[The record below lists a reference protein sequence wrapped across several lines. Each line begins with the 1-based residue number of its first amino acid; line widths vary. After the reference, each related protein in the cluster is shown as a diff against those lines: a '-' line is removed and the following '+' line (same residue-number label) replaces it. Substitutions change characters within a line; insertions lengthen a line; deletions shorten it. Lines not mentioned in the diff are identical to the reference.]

1 MGAVGPL
8 LSRDAAPGT
17 GVELSELDMVQYAIS
32 HKAFHVAMLLLLC
45 GCDANNQ
52 HKCCLTLFHP
62 NDEMMM
68 APKAPL
74 TRKFSAEVSTPHII
88 LVYVTPSKSLKS
100 AHVPFP
106 LGSTCCGSLAFE
118 MSPNRRR
125 IGTRGD
131 WEARVVAGIVLVVLA
146 LLCFQRRRLVKCL
159 LERGVCHS
167 ALEGH
172 QRTASNSNKVSCPLF
187 LCA

>member
-62 NDEMMM
+62 TEIMM
-68 APKAPL
+68 APKPPL

-88 LVYVTPSKSLKS
+88 FWCTSHLAKGQNLRTF
-100 AHVPFP
+100 PFP
-106 LGSTCCGSLAFE
+106 
-118 MSPNRRR
+118 
-125 IGTRGD
+125 
-131 WEARVVAGIVLVVLA
+131 WESHVVAVSHSKCPQTDTDGGSELEVTG
-146 LLCFQRRRLVKCL
+146 RLVWLQELCSL
-159 LERGVCHS
+159 YSRS
-167 ALEGH
+167 F
-172 QRTASNSNKVSCPLF
+172 ASNDADSSNAYSNAAFVIRHWKAINERLQTVTK
-187 LCA
+187 